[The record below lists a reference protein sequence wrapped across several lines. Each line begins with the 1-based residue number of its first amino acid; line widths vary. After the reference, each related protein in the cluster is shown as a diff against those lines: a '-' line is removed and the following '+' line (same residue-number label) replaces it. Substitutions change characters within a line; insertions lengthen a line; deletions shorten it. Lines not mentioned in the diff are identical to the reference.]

1 MHGDHPNGHEPAQH
15 EASKH
20 GPDGRGEVLFSA
32 RLTPHRS
39 LGPAGF
45 RAVMVFVAT
54 VCLTVGVVFWSMGL
68 WPIMGFMG
76 LDILALWWAIR
87 MSYRSGRQHEDVE
100 VSRQHLLVR
109 QVSPAG
115 HAREHWFNP
124 FGTFFHVERH
134 PEFGVRN
141 LKLQNRNRVL
151 SVGGF
156 LNPDDKETFAD
167 AFGLALSRAKR

>member
-1 MHGDHPNGHEPAQH
+1 MSAS
-15 EASKH
+15 EASL
-20 GPDGRGEVLFSA
+20 GRGEIIFSA

-45 RAVMVFVAT
+45 RAVMILVSA

-100 VSRQHLLVR
+100 VSRSHLLVR

-115 HAREHWFNP
+115 QAREHLFNP
-124 FGTFFHVERH
+124 FGTFFHVDRH
-134 PEFGVRN
+134 EEFGVTG
-141 LKLQNRNRVL
+141 LKLQNRNRVVP
-151 SVGGF
+151 VGSF
-156 LNPDDKETFAD
+156 LNPDDKETFAE
-167 AFGLALSRAKR
+167 AFSRALSRAKR